1 MNRIF
6 GQNAETALERNRD
19 GFQLIFNQTVCFQN
33 QIRASH
39 HFKGEIL
46 VYAQN
51 HSVAHLRN
59 FAQNRA
65 EWQPNLS
72 LFHRYNI
79 FHFAHS
85 EDGSGILRGNQQQ
98 IHVISTEFS
107 IEGGEAIEG
116 SIDKL
121 YEFYEKGVRLMTLTW
136 NHKNEI
142 GCGAL
147 SGITDG
153 LTDFGK
159 SVVKEMN
166 NMNMFID
173 VSHINEKGFWDVVK
187 TTNKPIIATHSNSF
201 TICNHPRNLKDDQ
214 LKAIAEMNGAIGLN
228 TYPPFV
234 RDSESVTSEDLLRHI
249 DFILNKT
256 GENVLGMGTD
266 FDGISKSPKD
276 LEDISKL
283 PKFYDIVS
291 REFGEEIA
299 DKIFYKNMQ
308 KFFVENI

>member
-1 MNRIF
+1 MKKLFDCHCDTLTKVMECEQNLIENNMQIDIARLSEFESATEIF
-6 GQNAETALERNRD
+6 AIWLDDKYLAEAYKNT
-19 GFQLIFNQTVCFQN
+19 
-33 QIRASH
+33 
-39 HFKGEIL
+39 
-46 VYAQN
+46 
-51 HSVAHLRN
+51 
-59 FAQNRA
+59 NRA
-65 EWQPNLS
+65 IDFFKSQIEKYGNYFSQVKTK
-72 LFHRYNI
+72 
-79 FHFAHS
+79 
-85 EDGSGILRGNQQQ
+85 EDLLNEENKVKAI
-98 IHVISTEFS
+98 VS

-159 SVVKEMN
+159 SVIKEMN

-187 TTNKPIIATHSNSF
+187 TTTKPIIATHSNSF

-228 TYPPFV
+228 IYPPFV

-249 DFILNKT
+249 DYILNKT

-283 PKFYDIVS
+283 PKFYELVS
-291 REFGEEIA
+291 KEFGEEIA

-308 KFFVENI
+308 KFFEENM

>member
-1 MNRIF
+1 MKKLFDCHCDTLTKVMECEQNLIENNMQIDIARLSEFESATEIF
-6 GQNAETALERNRD
+6 AIWLDDKYLTEAYKNT
-19 GFQLIFNQTVCFQN
+19 
-33 QIRASH
+33 
-39 HFKGEIL
+39 
-46 VYAQN
+46 
-51 HSVAHLRN
+51 
-59 FAQNRA
+59 NRA
-65 EWQPNLS
+65 IDFFKSQIEK
-72 LFHRYNI
+72 Y
-79 FHFAHS
+79 
-85 EDGSGILRGNQQQ
+85 GNYFSQVKTKEGLLNEENKVKA
-98 IHVISTEFS
+98 IVS

-228 TYPPFV
+228 IYPPFV

-256 GENVLGMGTD
+256 GEDVLGMGTD

-276 LEDISKL
+276 LEDISEL
-283 PKFYDIVS
+283 PKFYDLVS
-291 REFGEEIA
+291 KEFGEEIA

>member
-1 MNRIF
+1 MKKLFDCHCDTLTKVMECEQNLIENNMQIDIARLSEFESATEIF
-6 GQNAETALERNRD
+6 AIWLDDKYLTEAYKNT
-19 GFQLIFNQTVCFQN
+19 
-33 QIRASH
+33 
-39 HFKGEIL
+39 
-46 VYAQN
+46 
-51 HSVAHLRN
+51 
-59 FAQNRA
+59 NRA
-65 EWQPNLS
+65 IDFFKSQIEKYGNYFSQVKTK
-72 LFHRYNI
+72 
-79 FHFAHS
+79 
-85 EDGSGILRGNQQQ
+85 EDLLNEENKVKAI
-98 IHVISTEFS
+98 VS

-228 TYPPFV
+228 IYPPFV

-256 GENVLGMGTD
+256 GEDVLGMGTD

-276 LEDISKL
+276 LEDIGKL
-283 PKFYDIVS
+283 PKFYDLVS

-308 KFFVENI
+308 KFFVENM